1 MGFPGVFKRSP
12 GGGKEDETEAALS
25 ADYRK
30 FLAAEEEEK
39 RLGGLFGR
47 ACRFSER
54 ILNIRAPGS
63 FKGKLDKALLI
74 LDMNITADQVFSLS
88 VLALFAS
95 LIGIVPAILFLTLE
109 MQLALIAI
117 PFLLFYYII
126 SYPAVMAEITKIRA
140 ADESVKVIL
149 YMVIYLRL
157 NPNMEGAL
165 KFSARH
171 CSGPFGRD
179 LRKILWDLEMGK
191 YRTIEQAFTSKMKK
205 WIEWDKD
212 FLEAFQA
219 LMNLSMIVSEQKRQ
233 ENLEDALGMILDRTY
248 AKMKEYG
255 KALRTPT
262 MFIHTMGITFPILG
276 LIMFPLASIF
286 LSDSVNPWYIALGYT
301 VALPLFLLWYMRRT
315 IAKRP
320 SAFSWPDISEHPD
333 LPPEGMIAIGR
344 GNKRTN
350 IPILPIS
357 ILILFVLAA
366 PGASYMYNLAND
378 YFSISA
384 SPDFAKQWES
394 RVKAEYEPAQAM
406 SSIVYSLTII
416 WGVAFSLAFYFY
428 GKSFQRVKIRSQ
440 IKQLESEFVT
450 SLQRLSDVLSTNM
463 PIETSMEAVASKY
476 KQYGYE
482 SSPMYLFFT
491 SIISRMKKMGQTL
504 EQAIFDKKYGV
515 ILQYP
520 SKLILDVMQ
529 FIVSSAKKGPKI
541 VAVVTKSISTFLK
554 SSRDVEE
561 QIADILDETVSGAK
575 MQASFVAPLVCGIVA
590 GTAVLIIQLL
600 HLITKFID
608 DLNSM
613 LNLTGTTGSG
623 NFLSESIL
631 GINSQKII
639 PPSVFQMII
648 GIYMMEVVILL
659 GFFLNGLQNGFDKN
673 MRNYVIGKY
682 LLIATV
688 IYSAVLIAMV
698 AFFAPVMYQIMS
710 MQMTTG

>member
-1 MGFPGVFKRSP
+1 MVVGSFRRLFGDKKP
-12 GGGKEDETEAALS
+12 DETEEILS

-30 FLAAEEEEK
+30 FLDAEEKEK
-39 RLGGLFGR
+39 KLGGFFGR

-63 FKGKLDKALLI
+63 FREKLEKALLI
-74 LDMNITADQVFSLS
+74 LDMNITPDQVFSFSML
-88 VLALFAS
+88 VMFAS
-95 LIGIVPAILFLTLE
+95 FIAVVPALLLLTLE
-109 MQLALIAI
+109 MQLAVIAL

-165 KFSARH
+165 GFAARH
-171 CSGPFGRD
+171 CTGPFGRD

-233 ENLEDALGMILDRTY
+233 ENLENALAMILDRTY
-248 AKMKEYG
+248 VKMKEYG

-286 LSDSVNPWYIALGYT
+286 LSNTVNPWYIALGYT
-301 VALPLFLLWYMRRT
+301 VVLPLFLLWYMRRT

-333 LPPEGMIAIGR
+333 LPPEGMLSIGR
-344 GNKRTN
+344 AGKKTN
-350 IPILPIS
+350 IPLLPIS
-357 ILILFVLAA
+357 ILILVVLAA

-378 YFSISA
+378 YFSISNG
-384 SPDFAKQWES
+384 PDFAKQWEA
-394 RVKAEYEPAQAM
+394 RIKVEYEPAQAM
-406 SSIVYSLTII
+406 TSIIYSLTII
-416 WGVAFSLAFYFY
+416 WGVSFSLAFYFY
-428 GKSFQRVKIRSQ
+428 GSSFQRVKIRNQ
-440 IKQLESEFVT
+440 IKELENEFVT

-463 PIETSMEAVASKY
+463 PIETSMEIVATKY
-476 KQYGYE
+476 KQYGYD

-491 SIISRMKKMGQTL
+491 AVISRMKKMGQTL
-504 EQAIFDKKYGV
+504 EQALFDKKYGV

-520 SKLILDVMQ
+520 SKLIIDVVQ

-541 VAVVTKSISTFLK
+541 VSVVTKSISTFLK

-600 HLITKFID
+600 HLIAKFIN
-608 DLNSM
+608 DLNNM
-613 LNLTGTTGSG
+613 LNLTGTTGG
-623 NFLSESIL
+623 TNFLSESIL
-631 GINSQKII
+631 GINMERVI

-648 GIYMMEVVILL
+648 GTYMLEVVILL
-659 GFFLNGLQNGFDKN
+659 GFFLNGLQSGFDKN
-673 MRNYVIGKY
+673 TRNYIIGKY
-682 LLIATV
+682 LIIATV
-688 IYSAVLIAMV
+688 LYSIILIVMIM
-698 AFFAPVMYQIMS
+698 FFSPVMYQIMS
-710 MQMTTG
+710 MNVPGAG